1 MPVPPPPYQHTASI
15 PLYETLD
22 ECLHY
27 LQLVKVGMSWSYGI
41 VHWCIPV
48 SDTDPRVLITVSQD
62 QMVDE
67 KHEVHCCV
75 PRSVNKFAMNNSSV
89 AMFVNKI
96 FTSSHLVSAYAT
108 FCANFCFLFMLPFP
122 ISFLISCFS
131 SCPHFAPHQRLQLST
146 WSCLHNTWVHVPSPT
161 CFNLKVDGYIY
172 TQQSWTDST
181 SWLLPSH
188 YTVRTLNVWLLW
200 YKWH

>member
-1 MPVPPPPYQHTASI
+1 MPVPPPPPYPHTASI

-96 FTSSHLVSAYAT
+96 FTSSHLVSAYAA
-108 FCANFCFLFMLPFP
+108 FCANFCFLLCCLFP
-122 ISFLISCFS
+122 SHFS
-131 SCPHFAPHQRLQLST
+131 SPAFPVVLILLLTSIYNCQHDLVYITPGCMCHH
-146 WSCLHNTWVHVPSPT
+146 PSA
-161 CFNLKVDGYIY
+161 LI
-172 TQQSWTDST
+172 
-181 SWLLPSH
+181 
-188 YTVRTLNVWLLW
+188 
-200 YKWH
+200 